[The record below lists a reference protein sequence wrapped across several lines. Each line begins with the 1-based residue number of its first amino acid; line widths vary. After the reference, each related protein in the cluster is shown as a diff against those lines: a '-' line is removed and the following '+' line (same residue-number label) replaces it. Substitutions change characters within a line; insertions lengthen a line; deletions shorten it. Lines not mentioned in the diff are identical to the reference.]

1 MNYGNLYRLFYP
13 MILGFL
19 VSANCKMGEDS
30 GKSIKF
36 RPPSYVF
43 GIVWPIL
50 YILLGLSW
58 INSVKT
64 IKDYWIDKM
73 YFALSTLLALW
84 IVSYSCMKNKKL
96 SIYVLLLSM
105 VIIGSLMVLI
115 PQKSKLMLMPLTVWL
130 SFAILMNTTEVQNM

>member
-13 MILGFL
+13 MIMGFV
-19 VSANCKMGEDS
+19 VSANCKMGKDS

-43 GIVWPIL
+43 GIVWAIL

-64 IKDYWIDKM
+64 VKDYWIDKM

-84 IVSYSCMKNKKL
+84 IVAYSCMKNKKL